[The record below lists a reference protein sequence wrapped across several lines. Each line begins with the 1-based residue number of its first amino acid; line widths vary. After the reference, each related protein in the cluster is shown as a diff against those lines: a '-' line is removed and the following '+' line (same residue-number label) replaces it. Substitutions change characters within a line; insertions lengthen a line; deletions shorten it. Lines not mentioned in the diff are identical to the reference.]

1 MTKVYIATS
10 RQVGHDCISWA
21 KQNMPNG
28 YELAGTI
35 DESEII
41 ISVLY
46 DKLFTRTQLRE
57 RTCFNF
63 HPGSLPKYR
72 GAGCCSWALI
82 NEESFFGITLHLIDE
97 GIDTGDII
105 THHEFPIMP
114 EDTAY
119 TLFQKSENI
128 IYSLFKE
135 WFAKLLQG
143 EYVSSGQNR
152 ESSSLYQRKDLEKA
166 KDLTRFIKAFYFP
179 DKEAA
184 YYYDRRGKKIYINF

>member
-1 MTKVYIATS
+1 MKKVYIATS
-10 RQVGHDCISWA
+10 RQVGHDCVSWA
-21 KQNMPNG
+21 QRNMPSG
-28 YELAGTI
+28 YELTDNI

-46 DKLFTRTQLRE
+46 DKLFTRAQLRD

-63 HPGSLPKYR
+63 HPGSLPEYR
-72 GAGCCSWALI
+72 GAGCCSWAII
-82 NEESFFGITLHLIDE
+82 NEESSFGITLHLIDE

-105 THHEFPIMP
+105 AHQDFPITA

-119 TLFQKSENI
+119 TLFQKSEGVI
-128 IYSLFKE
+128 CSLFKE
-135 WFAKLLQG
+135 WFKRLLEG
-143 EYVSSGQNR
+143 EYVSRGQDKKR
-152 ESSSLYQRKDLEKA
+152 SSLYQRKDLEKA

-179 DKEAA
+179 NKEAA